1 MLYHLSQLLQQHF
14 TVLNVVHYVSF
25 RSLAALLSS
34 LFFSLWWG
42 DRFIEHSQRL
52 FRSKSREWTPE
63 AHRAKDDMPTM
74 GGLFIIF
81 IVLINSLLWCN
92 LAQAQVWLAL
102 LCLIGF
108 GTIGCW
114 DDWSKIRYRKGISAR
129 TKFICQWSVAA
140 AVAIGL
146 VYINGTD
153 TSLVFPFLKDF
164 HPNIGF
170 LFIPWAMFVMVALSN
185 AVNLTDGLDGLA
197 IGSLIPNFATF
208 SIICY
213 LAGHYQFAQYL
224 HIPFA
229 DSAELTVLG
238 GILVGAS
245 LGFLWYNT
253 YPAQIFM
260 GDVGSLALG
269 GVLAFMGLACKQEI
283 LLVIA
288 GGLFVIETVS
298 VIVQIIS
305 FRYWGKR
312 IFKMAPIHHHFELL
326 GWPESKITARFGI
339 ISLILCLLTL
349 MTLKLR

>member
-1 MLYHLSQLLQQHF
+1 MLYHLSQLLQNQF

-25 RSLAALLSS
+25 RASAALLSS
-34 LFFSLWWG
+34 LFFSLCWG

-63 AHRAKDDMPTM
+63 GHRAKDDMPTM

-92 LAQAQVWLAL
+92 LAQVQVWLFL

-108 GTIGCW
+108 GAIGCW
-114 DDWSKIRYRKGISAR
+114 DDWSKISTRQGISAR

-140 AVAIGL
+140 IIALGL
-146 VYINGTD
+146 VLINGTD
-153 TSLVFPFLKDF
+153 TSLIFPFFKSF
-164 HPNIGF
+164 QPNIGWF
-170 LFIPWAMFVMVALSN
+170 YIPWAMFVLVAISN

-208 SIICY
+208 AMICY
-213 LAGHYQFAQYL
+213 LAGHCLFAEYL

-229 DSAELTVLG
+229 DSAELAVLG

-269 GVLAFMGLACKQEI
+269 AVLGFMALASKQ
-283 LLVIA
+283 
-288 GGLFVIETVS
+288 
-298 VIVQIIS
+298 
-305 FRYWGKR
+305 
-312 IFKMAPIHHHFELL
+312 ELL
-326 GWPESKITARFGI
+326 GDRGWIVCSRNRFGNAPGFL
-339 ISLILCLLTL
+339 ISLSGKTHL
-349 MTLKLR
+349 